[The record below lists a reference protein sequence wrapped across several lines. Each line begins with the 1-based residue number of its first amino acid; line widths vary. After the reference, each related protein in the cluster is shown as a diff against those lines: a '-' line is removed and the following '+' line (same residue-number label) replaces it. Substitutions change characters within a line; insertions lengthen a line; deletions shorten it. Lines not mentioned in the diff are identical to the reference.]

1 MWLPLLSMHAAQAGE
16 YTHPAAPDV
25 HYSMAVQCGS
35 ITFRAGAA
43 PQITVRGELD
53 DLTPSF
59 AGTDKNLRFV
69 LPTDQASWDRH
80 HNLCDEPIEVTVP
93 TGASLDASTTN
104 GDVTT
109 QGVHGVL
116 VLQTVNGD
124 VTIADPG
131 SEVRVTAVNGDVD
144 VGGLRG
150 EAELTTVNGDI
161 KLDASELDDGKTQTV
176 NGDTQVRSKM
186 VKRLRS
192 QTVRGDIQFAGAL
205 DPAARLEFESH
216 SGDIMLRV
224 PNDPG
229 YVLAFESFSGDIQ
242 NGVSGVS
249 ATRPQY
255 GPGTNLDTTVG
266 SGSAR
271 IEAQTFSG
279 DIVIE
284 PPKK

>member
-1 MWLPLLSMHAAQAGE
+1 MWLALLSMDALAGE
-16 YTHPAAPDV
+16 YTHPAASDV
-25 HYSMAVQCGS
+25 HFSMAVMCGS

-43 PQITVRGELD
+43 PQVTVRGELD
-53 DLTPSF
+53 DLTPTF
-59 AGTDKNLRFV
+59 AGTDKNLRLV

-80 HNLCDEPIEVTVP
+80 RSKCDAPIEVSVP
-93 TGASLDASTTN
+93 AGASLDASSTN
-104 GDVTT
+104 GDLTT

-124 VTIADPG
+124 VAVADPG
-131 SEVRVTAVNGDVD
+131 AEVRVTAVNGDVD
-144 VGGLRG
+144 VDDLRG

-161 KLDASELDDGKTQTV
+161 TLDASDLEDVKTQTV
-176 NGDTQVRSKM
+176 NGDTQVRSKIA
-186 VKRLRS
+186 KRLRS
-192 QTVRGDIQFAGAL
+192 QTVQGDIEFAGAL
-205 DPAARLEFESH
+205 DAAARLELESH
-216 SGDIMLRV
+216 SGDITLRV

-255 GPGTNLDTTVG
+255 GPGTSLDTTVG

>member
-1 MWLPLLSMHAAQAGE
+1 MHAQAGE
-16 YTHPAAPDV
+16 YTHPAAGDV
-25 HYSMAVQCGS
+25 HFSMAVVCGS
-35 ITFRAGAA
+35 ITFRAGTA
-43 PQITVRGELD
+43 PQVTVRGELD
-53 DLTPSF
+53 NLTPSF
-59 AGTDKNLRFV
+59 SGTDKNLRLV

-80 HNLCDEPIEVTVP
+80 RDKCDEPIEVTVP
-93 TGASLDASTTN
+93 AGASLDASSTN
-104 GDVTT
+104 GDLTT
-109 QGVHGVL
+109 QGVHGIL

-124 VTIADPG
+124 VAIVDPG
-131 SEVRVTAVNGDVD
+131 AELRVTVVNGDVD
-144 VGGLRG
+144 VDGMRG

-161 KLDASELDDGKTQTV
+161 TLDASELEDLKTQTV
-176 NGDTQVRSKM
+176 NGDTQVRSKK

-192 QTVRGDIQFAGAL
+192 QTVQGDILFAGSL
-205 DPAARLEFESH
+205 DAAARLEFESH
-216 SGDIMLRV
+216 AGDIMVRV

-229 YVLAFESFSGDIQ
+229 YVLSLESFSGDIE
-242 NGVSGVS
+242 NHANGVS

-255 GPGTNLDTTVG
+255 GPGTHLDTTVG